1 MRLWASTGLFNFDR
15 PAFGILFS
23 KRYLVAK
30 LTRDEMFS
38 ERYGHVRLWRLFGVT
53 IVFDKRRNL
62 PESDSHLP

>member
-38 ERYGHVRLWRLFGVT
+38 ERYGHVRL
-53 IVFDKRRNL
+53 
-62 PESDSHLP
+62 